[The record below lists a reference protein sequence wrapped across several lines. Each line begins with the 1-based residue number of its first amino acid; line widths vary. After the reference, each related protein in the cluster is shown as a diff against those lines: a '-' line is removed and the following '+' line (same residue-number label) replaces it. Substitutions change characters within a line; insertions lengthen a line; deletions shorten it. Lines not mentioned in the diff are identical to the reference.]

1 MTFASRGSRG
11 SFSGLPATAES
22 VAEHRARLAREQEHA
37 QQRRKEALSG
47 QVSITNTPSER
58 IVIWEQLHGLPL
70 PSSPNHK
77 LLEVIAA
84 ATDLQIGQVQEVQK
98 LREVHRRENFSQPG
112 VTSSRSIDTG

>member
-1 MTFASRGSRG
+1 MTFTSRGSRG

-37 QQRRKEALSG
+37 QQLRTKALSG

-58 IVIWEQLHGLPL
+58 ILIWEQLHGLPL

-84 ATDLQIGQVQEVQK
+84 GTGLQIEQVQEVQK
-98 LREVHRRENFSQPG
+98 LREARGSPSPENSPLRATNPG
-112 VTSSRSIDTG
+112 